1 MLLHLLVVRPLLT
14 SPPINQVLAT
24 GGVLFVLQGAATLVF
39 STDFRSLG
47 VDMPPME
54 VGEVFVS
61 GTKLAAFSAALLGA
75 GVLWAFLKFTYVGT
89 AIRAIARDRE
99 VMPLMGV
106 DPQRIYLIASAV
118 GGALAGLAAC
128 LLVVQ
133 LDVHPFVGLSFGPIT
148 FMICVMGGLGNMLG
162 GFLAAFLMGLIIS
175 VGGFWGTT
183 EFSYVSR
190 LRLLHRHHVRPAAG
204 VVRPMKYALPG
215 ALLCRRSRRCRC
227 SRRPTMRCMSL
238 ITIVLTA
245 LAGTGWAMMGR
256 YGLVSFGHGAFLGA
270 AAYTMALLWNAFG
283 LTPWMGIPIGVAVAV
298 LTGHA
303 AGLPSLPADASSGIT
318 SPW

>member
-1 MLLHLLVVRPLLT
+1 VDPFLLEALVNGILLGGVFALPVLGLNLVFGVVDVVWLCYAELVMVGMYAVWFFYSQMGWPLPLAFAVCIGLVAVLGVLLHLLVVRPLLT
-14 SPPINQVLAT
+14 QPPINQVLAT
-24 GGVLFVLQGAATLVF
+24 GGVLFVLQGVATLIF
-39 STDFRSLG
+39 STEFRALG

-61 GTKLAAFSAALLGA
+61 GTKLAAFCAALLGA
-75 GVLWAFLKFTYVGT
+75 GALWAFLKFTYVGT

-106 DPQRIYLIASAV
+106 DPQRIYLIASAI

-128 LLVVQ
+128 LLIVQ

-183 EFSYVSR
+183 ELSYV
-190 LRLLHRHHVRPAAG
+190 VAFAFFIVVMFIRPQ
-204 VVRPMKYALPG
+204 
-215 ALLCRRSRRCRC
+215 
-227 SRRPTMRCMSL
+227 
-238 ITIVLTA
+238 
-245 LAGTGWAMMGR
+245 
-256 YGLVSFGHGAFLGA
+256 GLFAR
-270 AAYTMALLWNAFG
+270 
-283 LTPWMGIPIGVAVAV
+283 
-298 LTGHA
+298 
-303 AGLPSLPADASSGIT
+303 
-318 SPW
+318 

>member
-1 MLLHLLVVRPLLT
+1 MGLLDPFLLEALVNGILLGGVFALPALGLNLVFGVVDVVWLCYAELVMVGMYAVWFLHTQAGWPLALAFAACLPVVALLGVLLHLLVVRPLLN

-39 STDFRSLG
+39 STEFRSLG

-61 GTKLAAFSAALLGA
+61 GTKLAAFCAALLGA
-75 GVLWAFLKFTYVGT
+75 AILWAFLKFTYVGT

-106 DPQRIYLIASAV
+106 DPRRIYLIASAV

-183 EFSYVSR
+183 EFSYVVAFAFFILVMF
-190 LRLLHRHHVRPAAG
+190 LRPQ
-204 VVRPMKYALPG
+204 
-215 ALLCRRSRRCRC
+215 
-227 SRRPTMRCMSL
+227 
-238 ITIVLTA
+238 
-245 LAGTGWAMMGR
+245 
-256 YGLVSFGHGAFLGA
+256 GLFAR
-270 AAYTMALLWNAFG
+270 
-283 LTPWMGIPIGVAVAV
+283 
-298 LTGHA
+298 
-303 AGLPSLPADASSGIT
+303 
-318 SPW
+318 

>member
-1 MLLHLLVVRPLLT
+1 MDPFLLEALVNGILLGGVFALPALGLNLVFGVVDVVWLCYAELVMVGMYAVWFLYTQLGWPLWLAFAACIPVVSLLGILLHQLVVRPLLS

-24 GGVLFVLQGAATLVF
+24 GGVLFLLQGAMTLIF
-39 STDFRSLG
+39 RTDFRSLG

-54 VGEVFVS
+54 VGEIFVS
-61 GTKLAAFSAALLGA
+61 GTKLAAFCAALVGA
-75 GVLWAFLKFTYVGT
+75 GLLWAFLKFTYVGT

-106 DPQRIYLIASAV
+106 DPLRIYLIASAV

-162 GFLAAFLMGLIIS
+162 GFLAAFIMGIIVS

-183 EFSYVSR
+183 EFSYV
-190 LRLLHRHHVRPAAG
+190 V
-204 VVRPMKYALPG
+204 
-215 ALLCRRSRRCRC
+215 
-227 SRRPTMRCMSL
+227 
-238 ITIVLTA
+238 
-245 LAGTGWAMMGR
+245 
-256 YGLVSFGHGAFLGA
+256 
-270 AAYTMALLWNAFG
+270 AFG
-283 LTPWMGIPIGVAVAV
+283 FFIVTIFARPK
-298 LTGHA
+298 
-303 AGLPSLPADASSGIT
+303 GLFAR
-318 SPW
+318 

>member
-1 MLLHLLVVRPLLT
+1 MDPFLLEALVNGILLGGVFALPALGLNLVFGVVDVVWLCYAELVMVGMYAVWFLYTQAGWPLWLAFATCLPIIAVLGVLLHLLVVRPLLT

-24 GGVLFVLQGAATLVF
+24 GGVLFVLQGAATLAF

-61 GTKLAAFSAALLGA
+61 GTKLAAFCAALLGA

-183 EFSYVSR
+183 EFSYVIAFAFFIVTMF
-190 LRLLHRHHVRPAAG
+190 LRPQ
-204 VVRPMKYALPG
+204 
-215 ALLCRRSRRCRC
+215 
-227 SRRPTMRCMSL
+227 
-238 ITIVLTA
+238 
-245 LAGTGWAMMGR
+245 
-256 YGLVSFGHGAFLGA
+256 GLFAR
-270 AAYTMALLWNAFG
+270 
-283 LTPWMGIPIGVAVAV
+283 
-298 LTGHA
+298 
-303 AGLPSLPADASSGIT
+303 
-318 SPW
+318 

>member
-1 MLLHLLVVRPLLT
+1 MDPFLLEALLNGVLLGGVFALPVLGLNLVFGVVDVVWLCYAELVMAGMYAVWFLHAQAGWPLALAFAACLPLAAMLGLLLHLLVVRPLLS

-47 VDMPPME
+47 VEMPPME
-54 VGEVFVS
+54 LGEVFVS
-61 GTKLAAFSAALLGA
+61 GTKLAAFVAALLGA
-75 GVLWAFLKFTYVGT
+75 AALWAFLKFTYVGT

-106 DPQRIYLIASAV
+106 DPRRIYLIASAV

-162 GFLAAFLMGLIIS
+162 GFLAAFLMGLIVS
-175 VGGFWGTT
+175 TGGFWWNT
-183 EFSYVSR
+183 EMSYV
-190 LRLLHRHHVRPAAG
+190 V
-204 VVRPMKYALPG
+204 
-215 ALLCRRSRRCRC
+215 
-227 SRRPTMRCMSL
+227 
-238 ITIVLTA
+238 
-245 LAGTGWAMMGR
+245 
-256 YGLVSFGHGAFLGA
+256 AFLFFI
-270 AAYTMALLWNAFG
+270 LVIFLRPQG
-283 LTPWMGIPIGVAVAV
+283 LFAR
-298 LTGHA
+298 
-303 AGLPSLPADASSGIT
+303 
-318 SPW
+318 